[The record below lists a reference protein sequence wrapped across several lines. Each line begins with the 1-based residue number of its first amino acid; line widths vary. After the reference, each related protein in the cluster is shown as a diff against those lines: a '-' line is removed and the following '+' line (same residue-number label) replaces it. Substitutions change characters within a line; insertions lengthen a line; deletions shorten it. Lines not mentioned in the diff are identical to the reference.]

1 MFLQVTQ
8 ITRERLQ
15 RLAARADALLSL
27 ADRLPIRGGPG
38 IRVETGPH
46 GAVISAL
53 ATAARPQVAMPG
65 GGSEVRIVRITSNL
79 GTTAYGKYNC
89 RTITATT
96 ITYTNWTATT
106 GAPSVSGMF
115 GTGAE
120 SASDNAIFLNLE
132 ELGNG
137 GSTYVLTDG
146 VTDSGDIYA
155 IGRLV
160 GSIPNDS
167 GTYGANANK
176 LLVAG
181 LSLKFGECE

>member
-8 ITRERLQ
+8 QTRDRLQ
-15 RLAARADALLSL
+15 RLAAKADVLLALT
-27 ADRLPIRGGPG
+27 DRLPIRGGPG
-38 IRVETGPH
+38 IRVESGPH
-46 GAVISAL
+46 GAVVSA
-53 ATAARPQVAMPG
+53 TTPTTRPSVPMMG
-65 GGSEVRIVRITSNL
+65 GGSNVYIVRITGNF

-115 GTGAE
+115 GTGSEA
-120 SASDNAIFLNLE
+120 SADDAIFLNLE

-155 IGRLV
+155 IGRVV
-160 GSIPNDS
+160 GTIPNDS
-167 GTYGANANK
+167 GTYSANAGK
-176 LLVAG
+176 LLIAG
-181 LSLKFGECE
+181 LSLKYGACE